1 MKNRY
6 MPILYVGMV
15 LAAFAAIFYLFDR
28 ISRSLPR
35 NPLKTR
41 PASALSVGMPQ
52 AALPGTTLSDIRKSL
67 EKQEY
72 HISYDEQ
79 KKKLQSPNRSNN
91 IRAYYE
97 PGKLTVQT
105 RVDTTGDG
113 FRLELLNE
121 GIFADGKLL
130 YAPEITAKAGHHENK
145 VQISHSAF
153 TEEFIN
159 NEDGVRQNFIVQ
171 TAPEGTRQLQ
181 VKMTAKG
188 LKVEQGSG
196 NELRFY
202 SQTSDGKTR
211 NELVYSDLKCWDA
224 DKKPLN
230 ATLAY
235 VDNRIQISVDV
246 ANAVYPVTIDPII
259 ANGTPQNANK
269 VLEINQSYMWL
280 GFSVSSAGDV
290 NGDGY
295 SDVIVGA
302 PQYDKGQ
309 DNEGAAFVYK
319 GGASGLTLTAVTLE
333 VNQADA
339 QMGYSVASA
348 GDFNGDGFSDVLAG
362 IPFYDDDETNN
373 AGAAVLY
380 LGSATFFT
388 STIIGHTYLNGTLG
402 ALVGVSVATAGDV
415 NGDGFSDVLIGA
427 SQDSNGQSKEGTVTL
442 SYGSANG
449 NLFANFT
456 TLEINQANAQFGY
469 SLGPAGDVDA
479 DGFSDIII
487 GARWYTNGQGQDGEG
502 AAFIYRGGNGG
513 LQGNPTIIE
522 GNQYD
527 AGLGNK
533 VSSAGDV
540 NGDGYSDVLIAAYV
554 YDGPNLKDQ
563 GKVSLHLGSSTG
575 INPQPA
581 RVFEGG
587 HADDRMG
594 SSIACAGDVNGDG
607 YSDILIGAQYYD
619 NGQFNE
625 GSVFVYHGSKDG
637 IVGSPV
643 STLESNQADGWFGTA
658 VASAGDVNGD
668 GYSDILIG
676 CYTFDNGQKDEG
688 HVFVYHGGAEGI
700 GTNGAYNMVGTDG
713 GSKMGYSVASA
724 GDVNGDGFDDVIVGS
739 PEYDYNGVAG
749 GIAIVYY
756 GASNGLDANNKLI
769 LSKNQGGSYF
779 GGSVAGAGDVNGDG
793 YGDVIVGASEY
804 DNNEADEGVAF
815 VYYGSNTGINAG
827 TSILLENNFA
837 YSDFGS
843 AVSGAGDIN
852 RDGYADIIIG
862 DEDYYTAGQ
871 SYEGAIFI
879 YYGSAAGPSNPA
891 IIESNIGFASLGG
904 SVSSAGDVNGDGYGD
919 IIAGAAYYGGKGAA
933 YIFHGSAQGIGSS
946 PKIIQGDQDDALF
959 GLSVSGAGDI
969 NGDGYSDIVVGAPR
983 YDKNEQG
990 EGIAFVYYG
999 TNSGISDVS
1008 PTILEQNIVSGGL
1021 GFTVHTAGDVNGDG
1035 YSDIILGAGDFGGAN
1050 ASTIKGK
1057 AFLYHGSPTGI
1068 KPTASFSTEGNHDG
1082 ANLGYSVS
1090 GAGDVNGDGY
1100 SDIIIGAPHAN
1111 VGLVTDGGNASIFY
1125 GNNGK
1130 GLRNN
1135 IRLYNDNFVSPISQS
1150 QFAKSNFGLGLFA
1163 KSFIGKNKGRLV
1175 WETVSNGT
1183 PFSKSGTQPI
1193 TTSTQSTGQS
1203 GLITLAATG
1212 TQNIA
1217 AVSKAAGVATR
1228 VRARVRYSPVLAI
1241 TGQMYGP
1248 WRYLQSQLAGYNNA
1262 PVPEET
1268 AAETVIRKVANTENS
1283 KTAVVPFPNPVSD
1296 KLFIKTE
1303 NADQIR
1309 SVRFFAPDG
1318 KLLYQ
1323 SQNVAAGVD
1332 VSRLDTG
1339 VYLLQVSRKD
1349 GSHSSHKVI
1358 VDK

>member
-41 PASALSVGMPQ
+41 PASALSAGMPE

-79 KKKLQSPNRSNN
+79 KKKLQSPNRRNN

-113 FRLELLNE
+113 FKMELVNE
-121 GIFADGKLL
+121 GVFADGKLL
-130 YAPEITAKAGHHENK
+130 YAPEITAKADHHENK

-202 SQTSDGKTR
+202 SQTSDGKTC

-235 VDNRIQISVDV
+235 VNNRIQISVDV

-280 GFSVSSAGDV
+280 GFSVASAGDV

-309 DNEGAAFVYK
+309 DNEGAAFVYI
-319 GGASGLTLTAVTLE
+319 GGPSGLTLTAYTLE
-333 VNQADA
+333 CNQANA

-348 GDFNGDGFSDVLAG
+348 GDFNGDGYSDVLVG
-362 IPFYDDDETNN
+362 IPYYDNN
-373 AGAAVLY
+373 FQNEGMANLY
-380 LGSATFFT
+380 FGSAQGIPDNSVPMSFATHNAEDLF
-388 STIIGHTYLNGTLG
+388 GV
-402 ALVGVSVATAGDV
+402 ALATAGDIDA
-415 NGDGFSDVLIGA
+415 DGYSDIIIGA
-427 SQDSNGQSKEGTVTL
+427 HQADYHRGIVLVIQGAGTNIKGIVTL
-442 SYGSANG
+442 HPG
-449 NLFANFT
+449 FAD
-456 TLEINQANAQFGY
+456 ARFGY
-469 SLGPAGDVDA
+469 SVAPAGDVDA
-479 DGFSDIII
+479 DGYSDIIV
-487 GARWYTNGQGQDGEG
+487 GARYYTNGQGQDAEG
-502 AAFIYRGGNGG
+502 AAFIYRGSANG
-513 LQGNPTIIE
+513 LLSNPLIIE

-527 AGLGNK
+527 AGLGNN

-587 HADDRMG
+587 HVNDRMG

-688 HVFVYHGGAEGI
+688 HVFVYHGGPEGI
-700 GTNGAYNMVGTDG
+700 GTNETVTLTASAAGAL
-713 GSKMGYSVASA
+713 GSSVASA
-724 GDVNGDGFDDVIVGS
+724 GDVNSDGYDDIIVGA
-739 PEYDYNGVAG
+739 PTFDVNGTVG
-749 GIAIVYY
+749 GIAVLYY
-756 GASNGLDANNKLI
+756 GSLNGIESSNQLV
-769 LSKNQGGSYF
+769 LSKNLADSYF
-779 GGSVAGAGDVNGDG
+779 GCSVAGAGDVNGDG
-793 YGDVIVGASEY
+793 YGDVVVGAKYYSNGQ
-804 DNNEADEGVAF
+804 DDEGAIYIYHGSSGGLGPQEVIHFERGIANSYFGHAVA
-815 VYYGSNTGINAG
+815 
-827 TSILLENNFA
+827 
-837 YSDFGS
+837 
-843 AVSGAGDIN
+843 GAGDIN
-852 RDGYADIIIG
+852 RDGYADIVV
-862 DEDYYTAGQ
+862 
-871 SYEGAIFI
+871 GAPGSPNAA
-879 YYGSAAGPSNPA
+879 YVYQGSAAGITGNPKVLQSGQNGSNF
-891 IIESNIGFASLGG
+891 GK
-904 SVSSAGDVNGDGYGD
+904 SVAAAGDVNGDGYGD
-919 IIAGAAYYGGKGAA
+919 VIVGDDWYGQEDAGAAFVY
-933 YIFHGSAQGIGSS
+933 HGS
-946 PKIIQGDQDDALF
+946 
-959 GLSVSGAGDI
+959 
-969 NGDGYSDIVVGAPR
+969 
-983 YDKNEQG
+983 
-990 EGIAFVYYG
+990 
-999 TNSGISDVS
+999 NSGIVVNPAATLLCDQQGAIMGRSVA
-1008 PTILEQNIVSGGL
+1008 G
-1021 GFTVHTAGDVNGDG
+1021 AGDVNGDG
-1035 YSDIILGAGDFGGAN
+1035 YSDIIVGAPNYNNGQEYEGVVLA
-1050 ASTIKGK
+1050 
-1057 AFLYHGSPTGI
+1057 YYGSSTGI
-1068 KPTASFSTEGNHDG
+1068 SNTSPLLLEMNKDYDHFGEA
-1082 ANLGYSVS
+1082 VS

-1100 SDIIIGAPHAN
+1100 SDIIIGAPYFSEGELAEGAAYVFHGSPTGLKTSPAFQLEN
-1111 VGLVTDGGNASIFY
+1111 GNIDNAYIGFDVAGAGDVNGDGYSDIIAGGPYAFGVGAAVVCY

-1135 IRLYNDNFVSPISQS
+1135 VRLFNDDLLSPISQS
-1150 QFAKSNFGLGLFA
+1150 QFAKTNFGLGLFA

-1262 PVPEET
+1262 PVPQE
-1268 AAETVIRKVANTENS
+1268 AMAETIRRKARPETETS
-1283 KTAVVPFPNPVSD
+1283 VSLFPNPASD
-1296 KLFIKTE
+1296 RLSIQVT
-1303 NADQIR
+1303 DPSDIR
-1309 SVRFFAPDG
+1309 TVR
-1318 KLLYQ
+1318 LYNTSGTPVFQ
-1323 SQNVAAGVD
+1323 SQRYEHDID
-1332 VSRLDTG
+1332 VSKLPGGIYILMLNRANGTTA
-1339 VYLLQVSRKD
+1339 
-1349 GSHSSHKVI
+1349 SHRI
-1358 VDK
+1358 LIRR